1 MPRSGSQVTHVHQT
15 KDIQKQ
21 KIYKDIPKDIQ
32 EQLKDIQ
39 KIYKTRSKDI
49 QKDM

>member
-1 MPRSGSQVTHVHQT
+1 MLRSESEVTHVHQT
-15 KDIQKQ
+15 KDKQKQ

-39 KIYKTRSKDI
+39 KICKSRSKY
-49 QKDM
+49 M